1 MREKKEKL
9 RGILF
14 KAQIDLEKQQEA
26 RARQAQRKIE
36 MKSNT
41 KMKDLRT
48 SLTKIRSKSRH

>member
-14 KAQIDLEKQQEA
+14 KAQIDLKKQQEA

-48 SLTKIRSKSRH
+48 SWTKIRQKRMH